1 MSTRV
6 LLAEDDE
13 HIARGLCFNFEAHG
27 YQVEWLARGDRA
39 LERLLDRR
47 ATLPDLVILD
57 LMLPG
62 LSGLELLRTLRER
75 EIDVPVLLLTALDSE
90 RDVVSGLD
98 LGADDYLTKPFSLP
112 VLLARMRML
121 LRRSGRSEEV
131 GASESFRIGQVAVYP
146 DRFELE
152 RGGQKLPLTAKEL
165 GLLRLLNARRGKAVG
180 RGEILQE
187 VWGLHPET
195 RTRVVDTF
203 ILRLRKLVENNPS
216 EPRYIVSV
224 RSYGYRLLEDL

>member
-27 YQVEWLARGDRA
+27 YEVEWLARGDLA
-39 LERLLDRR
+39 LARLLDQRQP
-47 ATLPDLVILD
+47 LPDLIILD
-57 LMLPG
+57 VMLPG
-62 LSGLELLRTLRER
+62 LSGLEVLRELRER
-75 EIDVPVLLLTALDSE
+75 ESRVPVLLLTALDSE
-90 RDVVSGLD
+90 REVVAGLD

-112 VLLARMRML
+112 VLLARMRTL
-121 LRRSGRSEEV
+121 LRRGAQSQER
-131 GASESFRIGQVAVYP
+131 GASESFWIGEVAVYP
-146 DRFELE
+146 ERFEVE
-152 RGGQKLPLTAKEL
+152 REGERLPLTAKEL
-165 GLLRLLNARRGKAVG
+165 GLLCLLNERRGKAVS

-187 VWGLHPET
+187 VWGLHPKT

-203 ILRLRKLVENNPS
+203 ILRLRKLVERDSS

-224 RSYGYRLLEDL
+224 RSYGYRLRDDL